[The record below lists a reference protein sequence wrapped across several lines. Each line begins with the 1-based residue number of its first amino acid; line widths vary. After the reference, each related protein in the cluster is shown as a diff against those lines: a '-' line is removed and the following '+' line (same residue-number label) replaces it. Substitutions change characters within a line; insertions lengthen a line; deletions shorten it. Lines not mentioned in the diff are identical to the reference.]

1 MSAANFLAAISIH
14 LYLYCSIK
22 YIKQWGSVIVKQ
34 WGSVI
39 VNNSPTVLIAFH
51 IFNNFAR
58 RIMFKRIQFHLKSW
72 RISPC
77 GNKTGTIY
85 IK

>member
-22 YIKQWGSVIVKQ
+22 YIKQ

-77 GNKTGTIY
+77 GNNIY
-85 IK
+85 KIKSAKY